1 VTAVHI
7 FITVT
12 GIYRVSLIPAFTL
25 KIYVLW
31 KIRVI
36 LRAVLLTPTN
46 LELEDRLRSSVR
58 KIYRCEIYVGM
69 ADEEIAIVI
78 VQ

>member
-1 VTAVHI
+1 M
-7 FITVT
+7 
-12 GIYRVSLIPAFTL
+12 
-25 KIYVLW
+25 LW